1 VVIDKVCALDAPGI
15 VYVSCN
21 PEKLAS
27 EAKRFQQ
34 RGYQL
39 TNLQGVDMFPHTEH
53 IEAVAVFSRRASGP
67 S

>member
-1 VVIDKVCALDAPGI
+1 VCTLDAPRI

-27 EAKRFQQ
+27 EAKRFNQ
-34 RGYQL
+34 RGYRIA
-39 TNLQGVDMFPHTEH
+39 NLQGVDMFPHTEH
-53 IEAVAVFSRRASGP
+53 IEAVAVFRRLAPGP